1 MLKNLL
7 LIDGINRSGKNSII
21 GAITSLKKSESI
33 EMNYIIEHIIEGLS
47 IKLLKKKFA
56 KSILNKIFIEIAYN
70 KLLGRNSNF
79 RKSDKSSIQNF
90 TFPRKYLK

>member
-47 IKLLKKKFA
+47 IKLLKKN
-56 KSILNKIFIEIAYN
+56 L
-70 KLLGRNSNF
+70 
-79 RKSDKSSIQNF
+79 QN
-90 TFPRKYLK
+90 LS